1 MVLLSLITI
10 SRFEMTDVQKI
21 VKKPS
26 KYARLDN
33 VFSKESSISFEE
45 YSAIRKI
52 KFNEI
57 KASASIQKEEMQ
69 LAIPEHAVEYLQNK
83 YCPPGIGERVIAD
96 FD

>member
-1 MVLLSLITI
+1 
-10 SRFEMTDVQKI
+10 MTDTEKR

-26 KYARLDN
+26 RYARLDD
-33 VFSKESSISFEE
+33 VFSTESSISVSE

>member
-1 MVLLSLITI
+1 
-10 SRFEMTDVQKI
+10 MTDVQKI

-26 KYARLDN
+26 RYTRLDDF
-33 VFSKESSISFEE
+33 FSTESSISVSE
-45 YSAIRKI
+45 YNAIRKI

-69 LAIPEHAVEYLQNK
+69 LAIPEHAIEYFKNK